1 MVYCKYRCVGYRQIK
16 FLILWRTAVLW
27 FLVGVGFADFKISR
41 ASSSVLLWAILS
53 RSQQRPSERLSVFCV
68 SQATMTENTIKHLF
82 FYSWL
87 RTSIDVLMKKHVC
100 FIWSHT
106 NPKTESYTYRPRSYS
121 TNDDHTKMTSSN
133 GNFSTLLALFAGN
146 SLVTGEFPSHRV
158 SDAELF

>member
-1 MVYCKYRCVGYRQIK
+1 MYCKYRCVGYRQIK

-53 RSQQRPSERLSVFCV
+53 RSQLRPSERLSVFCV
-68 SQATMTENTIKHLF
+68 SQATMTENKIKHLF
-82 FYSWL
+82 L
-87 RTSIDVLMKKHVC
+87 KLVAHKHRC
-100 FIWSHT
+100 FDEEARLLHLVHT

-146 SLVTGEFPSHRV
+146 SPVTGEFPSHRV